1 MFRINRQWLRLLAA
15 TAAIGLVA
23 FACGDDEAD
32 EAAPQA
38 QPAAV
43 DTEAQER
50 IAEAQERIAEDQ
62 ERIADL
68 QAELESLQAAADEGA
83 DDVDSERVAQL
94 EAELAAREASLAE
107 AQAAAAEAQAA
118 VTAPEPEETMDTV
131 TIEVWS
137 HEFPPLQD
145 ALLNKWVPE
154 FEAENPNI
162 SVEVTSIP
170 FAGIVSYDAQL
181 LTALSS
187 GQGPDLWDMGDWS
200 YGPILENGWIEPLD
214 PTIFGYDDNA
224 DFIAAYPPGTLSVL
238 EGDGQVMGMF
248 SEFNTL
254 VLFYNQDL
262 MDEVGATVPADR
274 PLSWDEVA
282 QISSDLRIEG
292 DSGVLER
299 IGYQFGFFA
308 NFRSPQWY
316 AQNFYA
322 LMRQYGQN
330 DLYIDGAPAA
340 NTESVVNAFDVIY
353 DYTYE
358 SKAYDP
364 TFLNNFFADIPQGR
378 AAMVLAGAWYPG
390 AATPNA
396 PDGQFNYGVAPHP
409 VVDPDD
415 PSTYHNIS
423 WLWGW
428 SINANSPTDEQV
440 AAQEFMAFIL
450 GKKGETEQAQFWFE
464 NLGYLQPSVA
474 FLDSQGYSAAVAAD
488 PWLQLFIDAFDDYDI
503 QAVQHSYDEAGAAL
517 VRAID
522 RVIYDGATAQEAAD
536 SLQSELQRLG

>member
-1 MFRINRQWLRLLAA
+1 MSRLNRPWLRLLAA
-15 TAAIGLVA
+15 TLALGLVA

-32 EAAPQA
+32 EPVSQVE
-38 QPAAV
+38 PASV
-43 DTEAQER
+43 DAESQQR
-50 IAEAQERIAEDQ
+50 IAE
-62 ERIADL
+62 L
-68 QAELESLQAAADEGA
+68 QAELEKLQQAAAEGGE
-83 DDVDSERVAQL
+83 DVDSARVAEL
-94 EAELAAREASLAE
+94 EAELAELEAA
-107 AQAAAAEAQAA
+107 AAAAAEAAA
-118 VTAPEPEETMDTV
+118 AQETSAPEPEGTGDTI

-145 ALLNKWVPE
+145 ALLDKWVPE

-162 SVEVTSIP
+162 NVEVTSIP

-200 YGPILENGWIEPLD
+200 YGPILDNGWIEPLD
-214 PTIFGYDDNA
+214 PSIFGYDDNA

-238 EGDGQVMGMF
+238 DGDGQVMGMF

-340 NTESVVNAFDVIY
+340 NTEAVVNAFDVIY

-474 FLDSQGYSAAVAAD
+474 FLESQGYSDAVAAD

-503 QAVQHSYDEAGAAL
+503 QAVPHSYDEAGAAL

>member
-1 MFRINRQWLRLLAA
+1 MTTKRRSWPRLLAVVLA
-15 TAAIGLVA
+15 LGLIAA
-23 FACGDDEAD
+23 ACGDDDNGSASGDSDALDRIE
-32 EAAPQA
+32 EL
-38 QPAAV
+38 
-43 DTEAQER
+43 EAQLEEAQADGGDDER
-50 IAEAQERIAEDQ
+50 IAE
-62 ERIADL
+62 
-68 QAELESLQAAADEGA
+68 
-83 DDVDSERVAQL
+83 L
-94 EAELAAREASLAE
+94 EAELEA
-107 AQAAAAEAQAA
+107 AQAAAAGDPAESA
-118 VTAPEPEETMDTV
+118 DTGDGDTI

-137 HEFPPLQD
+137 HEFEPLQN
-145 ALLNKWVPE
+145 ALLGKWVPE

-162 SVEVTSIP
+162 NVKVTSIP
-170 FAGIVSYDAQL
+170 FAGIVAYDAQL

-200 YGPILENGWIEPLD
+200 YGPILENGWIAPLD
-214 PTIFGYDDNA
+214 PTIFGYDDNE
-224 DFIAAYPPGTLSVL
+224 DFISAYSPGTLSVL
-238 EGDGQVMGMF
+238 EQEGQMMGLF

-254 VLFYNQDL
+254 ALFYNQDL
-262 MDEVGATVPADR
+262 IDEIDAEIPADR

-282 QISSDLRIEG
+282 QISSDLRIES
-292 DSGVLER
+292 DAGVLER

-330 DLYIDGAPAA
+330 DIFIDGAPAA
-340 NTESVVNAFDVIY
+340 NTEAVINAFDVIY

-358 SKAYDP
+358 SQAYDP

-378 AAMVLAGAWYPG
+378 AAMVLAGTWYPG
-390 AATPNA
+390 AAEPNA
-396 PDGQFNYGVAPHP
+396 PDGVFNYSVAPHP

-428 SINANSPTDEQV
+428 SVNANSPTAEQV
-440 AAQEFMAFIL
+440 AAQEFMAFML

-464 NLGYLQPSVA
+464 NLGYTQPSVA
-474 FLDSQGYSAAVAAD
+474 FLESQGYADAVAES
-488 PWLQLFIDAFDDYDI
+488 PWLQLFIDAFEDYDI
-503 QAVQHSYDEAGAAL
+503 QPVPHSFDEPGAAL

-522 RVIYDGATAQEAAD
+522 RVIYDGATAEEAAA
-536 SLQSELQRLG
+536 SLQAELKRLG

>member
-1 MFRINRQWLRLLAA
+1 MQRKTLSWLRLLSVVAVF
-15 TAAIGLVA
+15 GLVA
-23 FACGDDEAD
+23 TACGDGAD
-32 EAAPQA
+32 G
-38 QPAAV
+38 
-43 DTEAQER
+43 ER
-50 IAEAQERIAEDQ
+50 IAE
-62 ERIADL
+62 
-68 QAELESLQAAADEGA
+68 
-83 DDVDSERVAQL
+83 L
-94 EAELAAREASLAE
+94 EAELAAMQADSSAADRVAELEAELA
-107 AQAAAAEAQAA
+107 ALTAAGDAAA
-118 VTAPEPEETMDTV
+118 TETPDDDAL

-145 ALLNKWVPE
+145 ALVNKWVPE
-154 FEAENPNI
+154 FEAENPGVN
-162 SVEVTSIP
+162 VQVTSIP

-187 GQGPDLWDMGDWS
+187 GEGPDLWDMGDWS
-200 YGPILENGWIEPLD
+200 YGPILENGWIAPLD
-214 PTIFGYDDNA
+214 PTIFGYDDHS
-224 DFIAAYPPGTLSVL
+224 DFIGAYPPGTLAVL
-238 EGDGQVMGMF
+238 EQDGHMMGMF

-254 VLFYNQDL
+254 ALFYNQDL
-262 MDEVGATVPADR
+262 IDEVGASIPSDR

-282 QISSDLRIEG
+282 QISSDLRIET
-292 DSGVLER
+292 DAGVVER

-322 LMRQYGQN
+322 LMRQYGQD
-330 DLYIDGAPAA
+330 DLYIGGSPAA
-340 NTESVVNAFDVIY
+340 NTDAVVNAFEVIY

-378 AAMVLAGAWYPG
+378 AAMVLAGTWFPG
-390 AATPNA
+390 AAAPNA
-396 PDGQFNYGVAPHP
+396 PDGNFNFSVAPHP

-415 PSTYHNIS
+415 PNTYHNIS

-428 SINANSPTDEQV
+428 SVNANSTAEEQR
-440 AAQEFMAFIL
+440 AAQEFMAFML

-464 NLGYLQPSVA
+464 NLGYSQPSIA
-474 FLDSQGYSAAVAAD
+474 FLESQGYADAVAAD

-503 QAVQHSYDEAGAAL
+503 KPVPHSYDEAGAAL

-522 RVIYDGATAQEAAD
+522 RVIYDGATAGEAAV
-536 SLQSELQRLG
+536 SLQSELERLGG